1 MASNATVAPDEVH
14 GGNMM
19 PIIISLVV
27 AALGLVYWRLT
38 LSRIDPREPPEVP
51 AKIPFI
57 GHMVGMLTYHIDYFA
72 MLK

>member
-1 MASNATVAPDEVH
+1 MTSNATMTTDEVH
-14 GGNMM
+14 ASNIM
-19 PIIISLVV
+19 PIVISLAV
-27 AALGLVYWRLT
+27 AVLALVFCRLR

-57 GHMVGMLTYHIDYFA
+57 GHVVGMLTYHVDYFA